1 MKKTLL
7 LLLMICCN
15 IVAKAQDKQVITAD
29 FTLWPDVLKNG
40 EELGLTFD
48 KNVVFSIT
56 KITGNDLKKFL
67 KASTITSD
75 SATATLEELMPK
87 GLIKV
92 DTPGNKVEILMA
104 DIRKKE
110 GFETGTINAV
120 LVKDKVKVSVPVK
133 PGTDTGKAV
142 PGGRQGTET
151 PPPDKDL
158 LYLFI
163 PTPKIEQEWAG
174 KIVPKQSVKLNYHT
188 RWAIVYDFSKED
200 PVSIYKRL
208 NKVLANTCDG
218 IVMEAQRG
226 GKKNKLSGV
235 LKEINELDKELT
247 GFQLK
252 TTDSRATLRLNTIK
266 KDFQDVSQ
274 QISAATTEEQ
284 LNAIAQKL
292 DLLKKE
298 LDITK
303 ALYPAVQFTA
313 TGNNV
318 LPPQCDNIYKIKEV
332 RKLSPTV
339 NRSLLIVVPHYHPY
353 RDSIVLSA
361 DYGDRFLDDAALF
374 NRTFIAS
381 TGAGAAGEEG
391 KKAALE
397 QQSGSAGGI
406 KNGMKTFDLFKELR
420 VELERYANGKMKQ
433 ESLDVEMVENGVAY
447 IKERMTA
454 ILGITDFTATGILK
468 AAELKLKDIDKD
480 QQEEYFKVV
489 HEAVDLFLK
498 IAGYKRYDNHNL
510 LIDNKDLISLTLNR
524 YRDGKLVTMNKET
537 VRKYYTAGGVKV
549 DFSVGLFG
557 SSLVNKDFITKT
569 EWFND
574 TTYVRRDNGTIDS
587 SRIASIDSVQR
598 KRILNKDEG
607 NFNIGPAILTHIYWR
622 SGTDVNFSA
631 TAGIAINQQAL
642 PRYLFGGSVMFGRD
656 SRWVFSSGVAL
667 GPVKDL
673 DGGYK
678 TGDVIELN
686 ELSTIPLKDVW
697 KSAWFLSLTFNM
709 GGFNVGGR

>member
-15 IVAKAQDKQVITAD
+15 IAAKAQDKQVITAD
-29 FTLWPDVLKNG
+29 FTLWPDTLKA
-40 EELGLTFD
+40 EEKLGLTFD
-48 KNVVFSIT
+48 RNVVFSIIH
-56 KITGNDLKKFL
+56 ITGNDLKKFL
-67 KASTITSD
+67 KASVITSD
-75 SATATLEELMPK
+75 SSSATLEELMPK
-87 GLIKV
+87 GLVKV
-92 DTPGNKVEILMA
+92 DTSGNKVQIFMA
-104 DIRKKE
+104 DIRQKE
-110 GFETGTINAV
+110 GFERGTINAV
-120 LVKDKVKVSVPVK
+120 LVKDKVKVTVPVK
-133 PGTDTGKAV
+133 PETHISESV
-142 PGGRQGTET
+142 PAEPQRIET
-151 PPPDKDL
+151 PVDKDL

-163 PTPKIEQEWAG
+163 PTPEMEAAWAG
-174 KIVPKQSVKLNYHT
+174 KIVPQQSVKLNYHT

-208 NKVLANTCDG
+208 NKVLGNTCDG
-218 IVMEAQRG
+218 VVMEAQRG

-303 ALYPAVQFTA
+303 ALYPAVQFTT
-313 TGNNV
+313 TGSNV

-391 KKAALE
+391 KKAAALE
-397 QQSGSAGGI
+397 EQKGTAGGI

-420 VELERYANGKMKQ
+420 IELERYANEKMKQ
-433 ESLDVEMVENGVAY
+433 ERLDVEMVENGVAY

-454 ILGITDFTATGILK
+454 LLGITDFTSTGILK

-510 LIDNKDLISLTLNR
+510 LIENKDLISLTLNR
-524 YRDGKLVTMNKET
+524 YHDGKLVTMNKET

-587 SRIASIDSVQR
+587 SRISSIDSVQR
-598 KRILNKDEG
+598 KRILNKDVG